1 MGLGAPNASAW
12 ADRKVSSA
20 SPLSCA
26 SRGGVGAHD
35 IAVEIVGKGFAF
47 HELVD
52 EFGFGF
58 KYDCRTNS
66 SRVLRYK

>member
-1 MGLGAPNASAW
+1 MPAG
-12 ADRKVSSA
+12 
-20 SPLSCA
+20 
-26 SRGGVGAHD
+26 GGVGAHD